1 MSLLL
6 PETGLL
12 FWMVLV
18 FAIVFFILAKWG
30 FPVIT
35 GMARRRSEYIE
46 QSLRDAKEAQERLAA
61 LEQEHR
67 EMLEQTRREQARMV
81 KEASD
86 AKSQLMADARTAAEK
101 EAAALIAKARE
112 AIAAEKE
119 AALADA
125 RREIALLGVSVAE
138 KILRDKLS
146 DADAQRALLGRLSDE
161 ALRNTDKS

>member
-35 GMARRRSEYIE
+35 GMVDRRSEHIA

-86 AKSQLMADARTAAEK
+86 ARSQLMADAHAAAEK
-101 EAAALIAKARE
+101 EAATLIAKARE

-119 AALADA
+119 AAMADA